1 MSRLTVGS
9 IEGLTENS
17 NVISVPT
24 GHTLNAVDGL
34 QIGGVGVGEWN
45 TWTPTVP
52 NASWGAIVN
61 GTITGLYAQVNDVIH
76 YHIDYTFGSS
86 DSVNN
91 GWGLTPPVNIN
102 TDFSGIGACY
112 LFDTNTGNAYYGAM
126 IQGGVDRMRPYFG
139 DYGTFAVLTATYPI
153 TWATG
158 DRIRMWGT
166 YRVA

>member
-1 MSRLTVGS
+1 MSTLSVGDLQ
-9 IEGLTENS
+9 GLAVNS
-17 NVISVPT
+17 NVVTVPT

-91 GWGLTPPVNIN
+91 GWGLTPPVDVS
-102 TDFSGIGACY
+102 TTVSAHGGCY
-112 LFDTNTGNAYYGAM
+112 LNDTSTGNAYL
-126 IQGGVDRMRPYFG
+126 GVCSVSETDRIRPVFG
-139 DYGTFAVLTATYPI
+139 DYGAFGVLTSTFPI

-166 YRVA
+166 VRVA